1 MINSHSVPKIR
12 RKLKMDNNKENEP
25 KCHDLPTVPVLF
37 LLVAC
42 IALLA
47 GKHDIQHVSDG
58 LPYQ

>member
-1 MINSHSVPKIR
+1 MY
-12 RKLKMDNNKENEP
+12 NNKENAL
-25 KCHDLPTVPVLF
+25 KCQDLPTVPVLF

-47 GKHDIQHVSDG
+47 GKHGIQHVSNG